1 MKKSLLWLLIMILAV
16 SMVATF
22 SLAGC
27 KKEEVAEEEA
37 VKEEE
42 AVEEAPAE
50 EEAVEEEVAAEEAL
64 TFTHINASDPADP
77 FISKISIGWKEACEK
92 LGVKS
97 EEYFAYADLAKM
109 IDYTNAAIAAN
120 VDGFYV
126 FNSLD
131 AEALHPSI
139 EAAVEKG
146 IAVALVSTRDPVYG
160 PDKVTFVGFD
170 LEDQGHTSGVWLA
183 EQLKASGLTSDVK
196 VAFMAEFNA
205 PYSQMRSSGT
215 LRALDEA
222 GITYTASEI
231 YEVGIDLG
239 VAVDKAKSYMLA
251 NPDTNAFLGLGSLSS
266 PATVMVLQEL
276 GYEPGE
282 VKWCGYDLAPEVAT
296 GIQAG
301 YGASNVDEVFNYGFL
316 PAMALYLRAKYD
328 FVVGDLPVATVMVD
342 STNVED
348 FLYWVDQ
355 GIK

>member
-1 MKKSLLWLLIMILAV
+1 MKKIILCILAV
-16 SMVATF
+16 VFVFT
-22 SLAGC
+22 LAFLGTGC
-27 KKEEVAEEEA
+27 KEEA
-37 VKEEE
+37 AEE
-42 AVEEAPAE
+42 AVEEAVAE
-50 EEAVEEEVAAEEAL
+50 AEEAVEEAVEEAAEEVVVAEEAL
-64 TFTHINASDPADP
+64 RFTHINASDPADP
-77 FISKISIGWKEACEK
+77 FISKISVGWKEACEK

-109 IDYTNAAIAAN
+109 IDYTNTAIAAN
-120 VDGFYV
+120 VDGIYV

-139 EAAVEKG
+139 EAAIEKG
-146 IAVALVSTRDPVYG
+146 IAVALVSSRDPVYG

-183 EQLKASGLTSDVK
+183 EQLKASQLTSDVK

-205 PYSQMRSSGT
+205 PYSQMRSAGT
-215 LRALDEA
+215 LKALDEA
-222 GITYTASEI
+222 GITYIASEI

-239 VAVDKAKSYMLA
+239 VAIDKTKSYMLA
-251 NPDTNAFLGLGSLSS
+251 NPDTNALLGLGSLSS

-328 FVVGDLPVATVMVD
+328 FIVGDLPVATVMVD
-342 STNVED
+342 STNIED